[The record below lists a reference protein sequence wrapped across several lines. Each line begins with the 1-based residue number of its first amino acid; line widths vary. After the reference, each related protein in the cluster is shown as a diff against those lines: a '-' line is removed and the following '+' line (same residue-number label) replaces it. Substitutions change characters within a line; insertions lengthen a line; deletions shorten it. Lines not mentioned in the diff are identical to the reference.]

1 MPGNLVSKLI
11 AAWNGRWSN
20 QNKKFTQFQADDLSL
35 SRLFEL
41 HRFTSRFSM
50 TQQAR
55 MRSNHSSLCILNC
68 ANGERV
74 VIDSAAYVIGAGPN
88 SDLRLN
94 SPQCPQVLCRITK
107 HGDVMDL
114 QFSCPMLINGNEA
127 TFFRS
132 VPGEEHSVLGA
143 GQMLA
148 FKHTHQVDAW
158 MALAGDNTW
167 HVYNIEKQDWNG
179 LFGREYLK
187 TWLTQFSDNT
197 RKQML
202 LIPNGMEQMGFYVH
216 DAKEIL
222 TIPPPMTTPAAQA
235 AWYDRYSATDEETD
249 GHSAESKLAIM
260 EVNSQYGEFTCPI
273 CWFKF
278 DRGDVMNIA
287 VHHSLRGDP
296 MLGDEAMQRFH
307 ATRFND
313 RGQALDAMG
322 LATSDLACPHCR
334 RKLPP
339 GFLDLPHHIF
349 SIVGAPSSGKS
360 YYLSVL
366 IKILQNSLFQNF
378 GITFRDADPSENVI
392 LTQMKTQL
400 FSSSSPEDAFL
411 AKTDLEGAL
420 YESLPRQ
427 GRKVRLPK
435 PFIYKLSHPATPDN
449 GFSVVFYDNA
459 GEHFEPT
466 RNSADSPG
474 AQHIAVATGI
484 FFLFDPLHNTEFRA
498 MMKGVTDPQIKNHRT
513 DQQDVI
519 LAETEVRIKSLL
531 GLDSRQRVST
541 PLAVMVGKYDT
552 WSELLGEK
560 ELLPAIQD
568 GMVRLDHIKANSVR
582 VRDLMVRN
590 CPSIVANA
598 EAISSNVCYFAISPL
613 GSSPVEF
620 LDREGTPRIGPDP
633 KLLNPRH
640 VEAPTLWVLAQATPE
655 MIPSTSAL

>member
-1 MPGNLVSKLI
+1 
-11 AAWNGRWSN
+11 
-20 QNKKFTQFQADDLSL
+20 
-35 SRLFEL
+35 
-41 HRFTSRFSM
+41 M
-50 TQQAR
+50 TQQAK
-55 MRSNHSSLCILNC
+55 MHSNHSTLCILNC
-68 ANGERV
+68 LNGERAV
-74 VIDSAAYVIGAGPN
+74 VEGSGFVIGAAPHSN
-88 SDLRLN
+88 LRLN
-94 SPQCPQVLCRITK
+94 SPQCPQLLCRISR
-107 HGDVMDL
+107 HENAMEL
-114 QFSCPMLINGNEA
+114 HFSCSVLIDGSEGA
-127 TFFRS
+127 FLRS
-132 VPGEEHSVLGA
+132 VPGEEHTVIGGGHL
-143 GQMLA
+143 LA
-148 FKHTHQVDAW
+148 FKHTTLVDAW
-158 MALAGDNTW
+158 LGLGRDNSW
-167 HVYNIEKQDWNG
+167 YVYSSEKHEWNG
-179 LFGREYLK
+179 LFGPEYLK
-187 TWLTQFSDNT
+187 TWLSQFSANA
-197 RKQML
+197 RKKLL
-202 LIPNGMEQMGFYVH
+202 LIPNGMEQMGFHVN
-216 DAKEIL
+216 DVKDIL
-222 TIPPPMTTPAAQA
+222 MIPAPMPVPAEKT
-235 AWYDRYSATDEETD
+235 AWFDRYSSNGADSKKQT
-249 GHSAESKLAIM
+249 AEPPVIGM
-260 EVNSQYGEFTCPI
+260 EVNSEYGEFTCPI

-287 VHHSLRGDP
+287 VHSSLRGDP

-307 ATRFND
+307 ATRFTD

-366 IKILQNSLFQNF
+366 IKLLQSTLFQNF

-420 YESLPRQ
+420 YETLPRQ

-435 PFIYKLSHPATPDN
+435 PFVFKLSHPAIPDN
-449 GFSVVFYDNA
+449 GYSVVFYDNA

-484 FFLFDPLHNTEFRA
+484 FFLFDPLHNTEFRS
-498 MMKGVTDPQIKNHRT
+498 KLTGVTDPQIKSHRI

-531 GLDSRQRVST
+531 GLDSRQRVAT

-552 WSELLGEK
+552 WSSLLGDH
-560 ELLPAIQD
+560 ELLPAIED
-568 GMVRLDHIKANSVR
+568 GVVRLDNIRANSNR
-582 VRDLMVRN
+582 VRSLMVSI

-598 EAISSNVCYFAISPL
+598 EAISSNVCYFAVSPL

-620 LDREGTPRIGPDP
+620 LDREGSPRIGPDP

-640 VEAPTLWVLAQATPE
+640 VEVPTLWVLAQATPE

>member
-1 MPGNLVSKLI
+1 
-11 AAWNGRWSN
+11 
-20 QNKKFTQFQADDLSL
+20 
-35 SRLFEL
+35 
-41 HRFTSRFSM
+41 M
-50 TQQAR
+50 TQQAK
-55 MRSNHSSLCILNC
+55 MNGSSSSVCILNC
-68 ANGERV
+68 ITGERARF
-74 VIDSAAYVIGAGPN
+74 DGGSFVIGAGQQAN
-88 SDLRLN
+88 FQVS
-94 SPQCPQVLCRITK
+94 SPRCPVILCKAVKT
-107 HGDVMDL
+107 GGTMEF
-114 QFSCPMLINGNEA
+114 QFSCPMMINGIEA

-132 VPGEEHSVLGA
+132 MPGEEHTVAGA
-143 GQMLA
+143 GLLLA
-148 FKHTHQVDAW
+148 FKHTTEAGAW
-158 MALAGDNTW
+158 MALGADCSW
-167 HVYNIEKQDWNG
+167 HVFNSEQRDWNG
-179 LFGREYLK
+179 PFSPEYLK
-187 TWLTQFSDNT
+187 SWLAQFSNNA
-197 RKQML
+197 RKRL
-202 LIPNGMEQMGFYVH
+202 VLIPNGMEEMGFYVH
-216 DAKEIL
+216 DAIETLK
-222 TIPPPMTTPAAQA
+222 IPAPMTLSAQQPAWLDRFSSTEGESDGSA
-235 AWYDRYSATDEETD
+235 AEPSSTD
-249 GHSAESKLAIM
+249 L
-260 EVNSQYGEFTCPI
+260 EVNSEYGEFTCPI

-278 DRGDVMNIA
+278 DRGDAMNIA
-287 VHHSLRGDP
+287 VHNSLRGDP
-296 MLGDEAMQRFH
+296 ILGDEAMQRFH

-322 LATSDLACPHCR
+322 LSTSDLACPHCR

-366 IKILQNSLFQNF
+366 VKILQNSLFQNF

-400 FSSSSPEDAFL
+400 FSSSSPQDAFL

-435 PFIYKLSHPATPDN
+435 PFIFKLSHPDTPQH

-474 AQHIAVATGI
+474 AQHIAVASGI

-498 MMKGVTDPQIKNHRT
+498 MMKGVTDPQIKTHRT

-531 GLDSRQRVST
+531 GLDSRQRVAT

-552 WSELLGEK
+552 WAALLGDEP
-560 ELLPAIQD
+560 LLPSIQD
-568 GMVRLDHIKANSVR
+568 GMVRLDNIRTNSTR
-582 VRDLMVRN
+582 VRDLMVRI

-633 KLLNPRH
+633 KQINPRH
-640 VEAPTLWVLAQATPE
+640 VEAPTLWVLSQSTPA
-655 MIPSTSAL
+655 MFPTTSAN